1 MEHLR
6 VDEIDMMEGASR
18 PTHKIT
24 QHLRVDEIDPTES
37 SASSDESS
45 EDSMVNTT
53 IEAGLSTRALD
64 IESESL
70 TDEEDT
76 DWLDGGGGAGEK
88 DERFDGMVAKASGN
102 QIGFSYSDEG
112 GNAAFGAADD
122 LDDDDD
128 VDASEEETDF
138 LDEVDTE
145 AQMSKSGKSSTSGSS
160 TGSMSQSS
168 KKYVCILYVYC
179 PILLSPIACRLKQFF
194 CALRFLQIRF

>member
-18 PTHKIT
+18 PTYKIT
-24 QHLRVDEIDPTES
+24 QHLRVDGMDPTES

-53 IEAGLSTRALD
+53 IGAALSTRALD

-70 TDEEDT
+70 TDEEDAV
-76 DWLDGGGGAGEK
+76 WMDGGGGAGEK

-102 QIGFSYSDEG
+102 QIGFSYSDNG
-112 GNAAFGAADD
+112 GNAAFGSVDD
-122 LDDDDD
+122 HGGGDDDDD
-128 VDASEEETDF
+128 DSSKEETDF
-138 LDEVDTE
+138 LDDVDTE
-145 AQMSKSGKSSTSGSS
+145 AQMSKNGKSSTSGSS

-168 KKYVCILYVYC
+168 KKYVCMHASF
-179 PILLSPIACRLKQFF
+179 LLCDLVVS
-194 CALRFLQIRF
+194 